1 MCLSYRRLSGRGA
14 FLVFGDACG
23 LDVGGNRHRVDG
35 LERKPPLLAPCEE
48 LSHSLGVC
56 GSGVPVPN
64 VRRKEFEEP
73 TGGVLHLVGDFGRGS
88 GQVRGGHDDHESG
101 QGEPHARPDQPDPT
115 RGDQY
120 LLRGLGHFRG
130 EMVPYA
136 MTEEESR
143 NRELLGCPPRHDPCA
158 EQLCQLGGRHGHQGQ
173 RQDVKPVTAGMGR
186 YVEHRASQWQRD
198 HGDLEQRRYCD
209 RPEQGEVG
217 ERSQPPERF
226 GLTTASEGEEQ
237 LRERQCAECGGTCAT
252 EVFTLAEG
260 IGEGY
265 NPHGCHQNAMEKD
278 PQPTAVGDHRLMRR
292 ARPAAHN
299 VAFERLNT

>member
-1 MCLSYRRLSGRGA
+1 MPRIKRLNRLLPMRFPTAMSTSPSRTALRSTDSSGKEVAPANKMLPTSNRPRPVRSA
-14 FLVFGDACG
+14 MASAYLV
-23 LDVGGNRHRVDG
+23 RY
-35 LERKPPLLAPCEE
+35 
-48 LSHSLGVC
+48 
-56 GSGVPVPN
+56 VPAITITAAETTNCRMVKLMFSTAN
-64 VRRKEFEEP
+64 V
-73 TGGVLHLVGDFGRGS
+73 
-88 GQVRGGHDDHESG
+88 
-101 QGEPHARPDQPDPT
+101 
-115 RGDQY
+115 
-120 LLRGLGHFRG
+120 
-130 EMVPYA
+130 MVPYA

-186 YVEHRASQWQRD
+186 YVEHRASQRQRD

-292 ARPAAHN
+292 ARPAAHD
-299 VAFERLNT
+299 VAFERLNTQGKSWQAVGHEVDPEKLDGSQWGGPAE

>member
-1 MCLSYRRLSGRGA
+1 MASAY
-14 FLVFGDACG
+14 LV
-23 LDVGGNRHRVDG
+23 RY
-35 LERKPPLLAPCEE
+35 
-48 LSHSLGVC
+48 
-56 GSGVPVPN
+56 VPAITITAAETTNCRMVKLMFSTAN
-64 VRRKEFEEP
+64 V
-73 TGGVLHLVGDFGRGS
+73 
-88 GQVRGGHDDHESG
+88 
-101 QGEPHARPDQPDPT
+101 
-115 RGDQY
+115 
-120 LLRGLGHFRG
+120 
-130 EMVPYA
+130 MVPYA

-186 YVEHRASQWQRD
+186 YVEHRASQRQRD

-292 ARPAAHN
+292 ARPAAHD
-299 VAFERLNT
+299 VAFERLNTQGKSWQAVGHEVDPEKLDGSQWGGPAE